1 MNLTFEKDALLTSLE
16 ILESV
21 TSAQHTL
28 PILSNV
34 LIHAKDN
41 RIECCATDSE
51 LSIRTRV
58 DGTVTEDGE
67 ITVSAKHLTDIVR
80 VLPVGTSL
88 QMVKTEDGHV
98 EITCTEGFYKLVGM
112 PADDFPMLPLPT
124 GMTQSLT
131 GETLCSLIH
140 KTAFAAEGSR
150 VDYLKGL
157 YFNLLEDRTEVVA
170 TNGQVSL
177 ALAQCEPLKLLATES
192 EQKGFIVP
200 LKAAYKAAK
209 TFADASEVTLCLV
222 DNQRFICLADDD
234 TTLTALLIRDDYPQ
248 YQRVIPEHFTSSILV
263 NRERLLSAA
272 QRVSVLSE
280 PNHFPMKLT
289 IEARQLHLSSNTQE
303 LGEALETL
311 ALEASDGD
319 VVNIGLNA
327 RFLIKTL
334 SHINA
339 ASISLKH
346 NDFTKP
352 VLLKPADADDHI
364 CLVMPMQLESAGN

>member
-41 RIECCATDSE
+41 RIECSATDSE

-80 VLPVGTSL
+80 VLPVGTSI
-88 QMVKTEDGHV
+88 QMVRTEDDHV
-98 EITCTEGFYKLVGM
+98 EITCTEGLYKLIGM
-112 PADDFPMLPLPT
+112 PADDFPMLPSPT

-234 TTLTALLIRDDYPQ
+234 TTLTALLIHDDYPQ
-248 YQRVIPEHFTSSILV
+248 YQRVIPEHFASSILV

-280 PNHFPMKLT
+280 PNHFPVKLT

-327 RFLIKTL
+327 RFLMKTL

-352 VLLKPADADDHI
+352 VLLKPAGADDHI
-364 CLVMPMQLESAGN
+364 CLMMPMQLESAGN